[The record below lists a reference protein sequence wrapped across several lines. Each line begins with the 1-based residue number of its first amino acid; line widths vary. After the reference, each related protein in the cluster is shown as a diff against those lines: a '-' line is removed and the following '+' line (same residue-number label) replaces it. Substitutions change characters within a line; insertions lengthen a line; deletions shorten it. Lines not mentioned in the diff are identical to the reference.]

1 MKQRFQIVIAMMA
14 ILTLLSFT
22 SYASMGDATVYICV
36 TGKVYHSN
44 KDCRGLKN
52 STHEIKEISLGEAQ
66 KTRRPCKICY

>member
-1 MKQRFQIVIAMMA
+1 MKQRFQTVIAMMA

-22 SYASMGDATVYICV
+22 SYTSLGDTTVYICV

-52 STHEIKEISLGEAQ
+52 STHEIKEISLSEAQ